1 MSTTPTNGASRRA
14 GSPRLSRQR
23 AEASRLAEVVDTAEL
38 PAKESSTIQSPTP
51 SAPSAAEA
59 TLESDSACGSHAPG
73 GDRSLIRYAGSTLE
87 LTVVPATAGS
97 PGVEISNLLTTI
109 GVIALDPG
117 FTNTGSTTS
126 AVTYIDGDAGVLRY
140 RGYPIEQL
148 AQSSTFIE
156 TSYLLIHGELP
167 AAAELDAFTQRISRH
182 TMLHEDLQHFFDGFA
197 GDAHPMPVL
206 ASAVSALS
214 IFYPDSL
221 DPFNPEQVELSTVRL
236 LAKLP
241 TIAAYAYKKSV
252 GQPLPYPDNSV
263 GLAENFLRMSFGV
276 PAEPYEVNPKLVHAL
291 DRLLILH
298 ADHDQDCSTATVR
311 LVGSSHANLFASIS
325 AGINALVAPPRGE
338 ANQTTV
344 LEMLEGIRRRGD
356 DVATFVRRVKNKEP
370 GVKLMGFGH
379 RDHRNYDPRGT
390 AVKATA
396 HEVLDDLGA
405 VNDHL
410 LDLARQLEEVA
421 LSDEYFVSRKLYPN
435 VDFYTGLIYRAMGFP
450 TTMFTV
456 MCALGRLPGW
466 IAQWREMIHDPAT
479 KIGRPRQV
487 YTGYTARDYV
497 QVQGR

>member
-1 MSTTPTNGASRRA
+1 MSATPTNGASRRA

-23 AEASRLAEVVDTAEL
+23 AGASRLVEVVDTAES

-148 AQSSTFIE
+148 AQSSTFVE

-167 AAAELDAFTQRISRH
+167 TAAELDAFTQRISRH

-252 GQPLPYPDNSV
+252 GQPLLYPDNSL

-291 DRLLILH
+291 DQLLILH
-298 ADHDQDCSTATVR
+298 TDHDQDCSTATVR

-325 AGINALVAPPRGE
+325 AGINALVAPPCGG
-338 ANQTTV
+338 ANQAV
-344 LEMLEGIRRRGD
+344 LEMLEGIRRRGE
-356 DVATFVRRVKNKEP
+356 DVATFVQRVKNKEP

-379 RDHRNYDPRGT
+379 RDQRNDDPR
-390 AVKATA
+390 AALVRAA
-396 HEVLDDLGA
+396 APEVLEDLGA
-405 VNDHL
+405 ADEL
-410 LDLARQLEEVA
+410 LDLAQELEAVA
-421 LSDEYFVSRKLYPN
+421 LSDDYFASRKLYPN

-456 MCALGRLPGW
+456 LLALGRLPGW
-466 IAQWREMIHDPAT
+466 IAQWREMINDPAT
-479 KIGRPRQV
+479 RIGRPRQV
-487 YTGYTARDYV
+487 YTGYTVRDYV